1 MQRNPNFKDLSNKT
15 FGYLTPLYVEKN
27 KNKHIYWLCKCVC
40 GNCRLLQTYQ
50 LTSGKV
56 TSCGCM
62 NEKTKKSAIIAQN
75 KRLYT
80 VYSSMI
86 ARCHNPKSISYK
98 YYGAKGITV
107 CDEWKT
113 NFETFLKWSLQNGY
127 NDSLSIDRIDNSK
140 GYCPSNCRWITLS
153 QQFQN
158 KTNNVLYTH
167 NDETHTMSD
176 WCRIL
181 GFSIDLA
188 KSRRKQAKKYNI
200 EPTFE
205 YVFAPKK
212 R

>member
-15 FGYLTPLYVEKN
+15 FGYLTPLYVEKS

-75 KRLYT
+75 QRMYT

-86 ARCHNPKSISYK
+86 ARCYNPKSISYK
-98 YYGAKGITV
+98 YYGAKGIKV
-107 CDEWKT
+107 CSQWKRS
-113 NFETFLKWSLQNGY
+113 FKSFVDWSLQNGY
-127 NDSLSIDRIDNSK
+127 NDCLSIDRIDNTK
-140 GYCPSNCRWITLS
+140 GYSPNNCRWVPLS
-153 QQFQN
+153 EQFSN
-158 KTNNVLYTH
+158 RTNNVFYTH
-167 NDETHTMSD
+167 DGETHTMSE
-176 WCRIL
+176 WCKIL
-181 GFSIDLA
+181 GFSYELA
-188 KSRRKQAKKYNI
+188 KKRRSRAKLKLI

-205 YVFAPKK
+205 YVFSPLK

>member
-15 FGYLTPLYVEKN
+15 FGYLTPLYVEKSE
-27 KNKHIYWLCKCVC
+27 NKHIYWLCKCVC

-62 NEKTKKSAIIAQN
+62 NKKQKKSTIIAQN
-75 KRLYT
+75 KRMYT

-86 ARCHNPKSISYK
+86 ARCYNPKSISYK
-98 YYGAKGITV
+98 YYGAKGIKV
-107 CDEWKT
+107 CSQWKRSFKSFV
-113 NFETFLKWSLQNGY
+113 NWSLQNGY
-127 NDSLSIDRIDNSK
+127 NDCLSIDRIDNTK
-140 GYCPSNCRWITLS
+140 GYSPNNCRWVPLS
-153 QQFQN
+153 EQFSN
-158 KTNNVLYTH
+158 RTNNVFYIH
-167 NDETHTMSD
+167 DGETHTMSE
-176 WCRIL
+176 WCKIL
-181 GFSIDLA
+181 GFSYELA
-188 KSRRKQAKKYNI
+188 KKRRSRAKLKLI